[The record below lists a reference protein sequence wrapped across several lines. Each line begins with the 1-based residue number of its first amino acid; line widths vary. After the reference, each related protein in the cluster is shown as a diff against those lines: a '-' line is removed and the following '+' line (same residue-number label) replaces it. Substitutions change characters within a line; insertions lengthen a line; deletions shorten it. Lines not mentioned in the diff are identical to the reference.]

1 MSRSWMLVCC
11 VALSLIGFIV
21 YTDMQAAKAAAVQA
35 EIQKQQLRIAQEE
48 AERQR
53 KAEAERQLQK
63 KLDENA
69 AYYNTLRQVALT
81 RQQMELESWKSEQM
95 RKQQDYLAKQAGVS
109 FNR

>member
-1 MSRSWMLVCC
+1 MSRPWMLVCC
-11 VALSLIGFIV
+11 IALGLIGFIV

-63 KLDENA
+63 KLDENT

-81 RQQMELESWKSEQM
+81 RQQIELDNWKSEQM